1 MAKWEGLAQ
10 WYSLAA
16 TTKEWSTQKN
26 DDNSFFSCSNLSI
39 FCVQI
44 WDFWLSR
51 DDMRV
56 IDDMNVGWR
65 ILLWPE
71 VALHPDYPFKDELPY
86 NFRQE
91 DDNYSRWF
99 FYLVTVQNLSSSA

>member
-1 MAKWEGLAQ
+1 
-10 WYSLAA
+10 
-16 TTKEWSTQKN
+16 
-26 DDNSFFSCSNLSI
+26 
-39 FCVQI
+39 
-44 WDFWLSR
+44 
-51 DDMRV
+51 MRV

-91 DDNYSRWF
+91 DDKYSRF
-99 FYLVTVQNLSSSA
+99 FVIWSVTETQSSKPLLSSCRNFQRPFGIWILELDVSKRLLQSC

>member
-1 MAKWEGLAQ
+1 
-10 WYSLAA
+10 
-16 TTKEWSTQKN
+16 
-26 DDNSFFSCSNLSI
+26 
-39 FCVQI
+39 
-44 WDFWLSR
+44 
-51 DDMRV
+51 MRV

-91 DDNYSRWF
+91 DDNYSRCF
-99 FYLVTVQNLSSSA
+99 LL

>member
-1 MAKWEGLAQ
+1 
-10 WYSLAA
+10 
-16 TTKEWSTQKN
+16 
-26 DDNSFFSCSNLSI
+26 
-39 FCVQI
+39 
-44 WDFWLSR
+44 
-51 DDMRV
+51 MRV

-91 DDNYSRWF
+91 DDKYSRCF
-99 FYLVTVQNLSSSA
+99 CYNHRVHIFTKDETNVSVSAHSAGAYTATLLAMVNVVEGGGRCTPHSH